1 MLANCIYYLKIS
13 RLFLSHL
20 KSRTCLLFQL
30 CWNGIHFSKYIF
42 RKHFSFLVSGNQQ
55 NGFVQFLN
63 KSIHVLIKHIQVGTK
78 CIYVSFKSIHVSIK
92 HIQVGTKRIYVLIKH
107 IQVEAKRIYVSTK
120 YIQVFIKCIY
130 VLIKSVQVRTKHI
143 QILFS
148 GIFQQYL
155 YVYSNL
161 SLLQINSRTRIKRYF
176 QKHIKRKIILIENA
190 LIMSCFS

>member
-63 KSIHVLIKHIQVGTK
+63 KSIHVL
-78 CIYVSFKSIHVSIK
+78 IK